1 MPAQPPE
8 LQQPEALSVSVPPS
22 SPSVPEP
29 AAAVATFQAIR
40 SARAFEEIAA
50 QIRAELAAGRLK
62 VGSRLPS
69 ERALSEQFGVSRNT
83 LREALRSLEH
93 AGLIRL
99 QKGASGGAF
108 ISERSGEAI
117 VTGMLDLY
125 HLGAI
130 QPAQLTEAR
139 IWLESVI
146 VREACQRATSEDLAQ
161 LHRNIEEAEAAAA
174 AGDFARRVERHFDF
188 HRILARMTGNPIM
201 VVMMDS
207 LLGVLL
213 YFIRTIGDYE
223 NAYVLPSRRRFM
235 KHMEEGDVSAAVA
248 EMETSLKRLQRGYLS
263 RVKADHAAAVAAA
276 AAGGAA
282 LAVPASLAAP
292 PRKRVRKARVV

>member
-1 MPAQPPE
+1 MRAAPVSPPAQ
-8 LQQPEALSVSVPPS
+8 S
-22 SPSVPEP
+22 PEP
-29 AAAVATFQAIR
+29 AAGFSAIR

-108 ISERSGEAI
+108 IAERSGEA
-117 VTGMLDLY
+117 VATGLMDLD
-125 HLGAI
+125 HVGAI
-130 QPAQLTEAR
+130 GPAQLTQAR

-146 VREACQRATSEDLAQ
+146 VREDCHRATDEDLAA
-161 LHRNIEEAEAAAA
+161 LARNVELAAAAQA
-174 AGDFARRVERHFDF
+174 AGDFDRRVEHHLDF

-201 VVMMDS
+201 VVVMDG
-207 LLGVLL
+207 LLTVLL
-213 YFIRTIGDYE
+213 HFVRSIGDQHNPYT
-223 NAYVLPSRRRFM
+223 VPSRKRFL
-235 KHMEEGDVSAAVA
+235 KHMEEGHAEAAVA
-248 EMETSLKRLQRGYLS
+248 EMEGMLKRLERAYLS
-263 RVKADHAAAVAAA
+263 RVEVPAAAPVRGAKTPAARTPAPKASA
-276 AAGGAA
+276 ARTR
-282 LAVPASLAAP
+282 AP
-292 PRKRVRKARVV
+292 KA